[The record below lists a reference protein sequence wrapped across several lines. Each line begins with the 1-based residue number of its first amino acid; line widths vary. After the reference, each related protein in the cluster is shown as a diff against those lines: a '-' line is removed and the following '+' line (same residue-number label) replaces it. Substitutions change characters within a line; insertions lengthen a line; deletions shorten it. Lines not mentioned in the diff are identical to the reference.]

1 VRAFQLIFQ
10 DIGCHV
16 ILESFQ
22 RIFLWIDSFLVNWQ
36 YLWSMLIIA
45 RIISYDPDIGLLT
58 GYVLYQLPVELEF
71 MDLNTFPR

>member
-1 VRAFQLIFQ
+1 
-10 DIGCHV
+10 
-16 ILESFQ
+16 
-22 RIFLWIDSFLVNWQ
+22 
-36 YLWSMLIIA
+36 MLIIA